1 LVTIVIVD
9 DHPIVRKGLK
19 SLFET
24 EKDFSV
30 VAEAND
36 GFEAVTMAQ
45 RFNPNVVLLDL
56 ILGDINGI
64 EVARELS
71 KNLPRTGIVIYSMLA
86 SDHYVMESFKAGA
99 RGYVSKDSSSEELIR
114 AIREVAA
121 GKRYL
126 SAHLSEQPS
135 LGEMMTT
142 NSPDFYRRLTARERE
157 VFQLSA
163 QGLTC
168 AEIARRLNI
177 SRRTAE
183 AHRANMMRKLG
194 FSRPAALYN
203 FAFQHEIQ
211 ADTACVKPDTT
222 KSNRKKLG
230 QRV

>member
-1 LVTIVIVD
+1 MVTIVIVD

-24 EKDFSV
+24 AKDFSV
-30 VAEAND
+30 VAEAKD
-36 GFEAVTMAQ
+36 SFEAVTMAQ
-45 RFNPNVVLLDL
+45 LFNPNIVVLDL
-56 ILGDINGI
+56 ILGNLNGI

-71 KNLPRTGIVIYSMLA
+71 SILPRTGIVIYSMLA
-86 SDHYVMESFKAGA
+86 SDHHVMESFKAGA

-126 SAHLSEQPS
+126 STNLSEQPS
-135 LGEMMTT
+135 LGEMITT

-211 ADTACVKPDTT
+211 PDIACLKPDTA
-222 KSNRKKLG
+222 KSK
-230 QRV
+230 

>member
-1 LVTIVIVD
+1 MVTIVIAD

-36 GFEAVTMAQ
+36 GFEAVNVAQ
-45 RFNPNVVLLDL
+45 RFNPNVVVLDL

-126 SAHLSEQPS
+126 SARLSEQPS
-135 LGEMMTT
+135 LGEMITT

-211 ADTACVKPDTT
+211 ADTALVKPGTA
-222 KSNRKKLG
+222 KKNRKKSG
-230 QRV
+230 QQV

>member
-1 LVTIVIVD
+1 MVTIVIAD

-36 GFEAVTMAQ
+36 GFEAVNVAQ
-45 RFNPNVVLLDL
+45 RFNPNVVVLDL

-126 SAHLSEQPS
+126 SARLSEQPS
-135 LGEMMTT
+135 LGEMITT

-211 ADTACVKPDTT
+211 ADTAPVKPGTA
-222 KSNRKKLG
+222 KKNRKKSG
-230 QRV
+230 QQV

>member
-1 LVTIVIVD
+1 LVTIVIAD

-36 GFEAVTMAQ
+36 GFEAVNVAQ
-45 RFNPNVVLLDL
+45 RFNPNVVVLDL

-126 SAHLSEQPS
+126 SARLSEQPS
-135 LGEMMTT
+135 LGEMITT

-211 ADTACVKPDTT
+211 ADTAPVKPGTA
-222 KSNRKKLG
+222 KKNRKKSG
-230 QRV
+230 QQV